1 MDAIRA
7 ERSAEF
13 PGAGPGAG
21 GGPPVVPGVDP
32 AQVLEALSTALFDRN
47 HDLVW
52 DFTPDGRAQ
61 RVNAR
66 IRPMLGYDPADVV
79 GRPIAE
85 LVLAEDMPTLDASLR
100 EALAGRSG
108 ECTFRTRHRDGS
120 LVVLRATVVPLVLGG
135 QVRRVYAGCR
145 DVTAAAVGAAALAER
160 EALYSLI
167 VEQAPECV
175 SIFQD
180 GRVAYI
186 NPGGAGVHRR
196 PTAEIVGRGWTE
208 FTHPD
213 DRPAVEALLTEL
225 LGAPEGTSRH
235 YEKRILP
242 PEGAPVE
249 VEGTATVVAYR
260 GRPAVHSFMRDVTA
274 RRRAEA
280 ERLRAQRFEALGRLA
295 AGVAHDFN
303 NLLAVMLGAVEL
315 SVDAIPADDPLRDDL
330 AAAATAARRGRSLTR
345 QLLTF
350 ARREPSRPQPVDVNQ
365 LVRNMQEL
373 LRRVAGPRV
382 QLDLAL
388 APEPGVVVADPAQAE
403 QALLNLVT
411 NAREAMPGG
420 GRVVIETARADGDV
434 RVTVRDTGV
443 GIAPEVRPQ
452 LFEPFF
458 TTKPEGTGLGLATV
472 YGVVTGAGGRVEVE
486 SEPGRGAAFHL
497 LLPSAPAAE
506 AH

>member
-1 MDAIRA
+1 
-7 ERSAEF
+7 
-13 PGAGPGAG
+13 
-21 GGPPVVPGVDP
+21 
-32 AQVLEALSTALFDRN
+32 
-47 HDLVW
+47 
-52 DFTPDGRAQ
+52 
-61 RVNAR
+61 
-66 IRPMLGYDPADVV
+66 
-79 GRPIAE
+79 
-85 LVLAEDMPTLDASLR
+85 
-100 EALAGRSG
+100 
-108 ECTFRTRHRDGS
+108 
-120 LVVLRATVVPLVLGG
+120 
-135 QVRRVYAGCR
+135 
-145 DVTAAAVGAAALAER
+145 
-160 EALYSLI
+160 
-167 VEQAPECV
+167 
-175 SIFQD
+175 
-180 GRVAYI
+180 
-186 NPGGAGVHRR
+186 
-196 PTAEIVGRGWTE
+196 
-208 FTHPD
+208 
-213 DRPAVEALLTEL
+213 
-225 LGAPEGTSRH
+225 
-235 YEKRILP
+235 
-242 PEGAPVE
+242 
-249 VEGTATVVAYR
+249 
-260 GRPAVHSFMRDVTA
+260 MRDVTA

-506 AH
+506 AR